1 MRGYAT
7 YFGLVFHEV
16 THYVALPRDGLYQSV
31 FDRNALAVI
40 LPDRIRVLL
49 RRRPVW
55 LAGCTLLVAA
65 LLILY
70 VISRRD
76 WQQRTAELQRENM
89 ALQLRQLASGITQ
102 EYGALAADARE
113 LAESDATIEFVQEG
127 AGPAA
132 PHFDAGAV
140 DQLDG
145 SSLLVVTTGQ
155 VLIFSGAAVNHRL
168 VERPPDVAV
177 LQYLDS
183 IIAARASLSPAAANE
198 PAVGFANDQFTVVQ
212 PIVPKSSSMPLGWL
226 VATRSISQAML
237 ARLQGS
243 FSGPLAGYPV
253 RQLDPDAMPRDIRTW
268 VASRTG
274 HALGVAT
281 RVSGSQLGYAVLR
294 DESGRA
300 VWVFRLARGPAGAP
314 TAAGAGAADLEPQ
327 DAGLTVG
334 LAAFVALLV
343 AAVAA
348 IVIIALKRYFGH
360 RRSVDSRYKAIID
373 QTNDG
378 IVIVDSGSL
387 QIQYCNPAFL
397 ARIGYTNAEAE
408 MLTLT
413 DIFAD
418 ADASPE
424 SVLARL
430 KNADSQLA
438 LNMQLRC
445 KNETYVDIEV
455 RCNQLDVD
463 GRDGLAYVTHDV
475 SVRRKAEQQLI
486 DNQQRLDKMAH
497 HDQLTSLPNRH
508 YLAGFLPE
516 AIAEAQAA
524 GSMLGVV
531 FLDLDRFKHIN
542 DTRGHETGD
551 KLLQEVA
558 RRLRA
563 CVRDSDVVIR
573 MGGDEFVVVFRN
585 VKSYD
590 EVTLG
595 ANRIIETLDKPIII
609 DQHPLQTTG
618 SVGVSLF
625 PRDGNSMGELLK
637 HSDTAM
643 YQAKDRGRNNVQMF
657 SQIMNRK
664 LKHRVSMEASLREAL
679 RLKQL
684 DVHYQPFVNLLTRKV
699 VGLEAL
705 MRWRHPVHGMIPA
718 DQFIPVAE
726 ETGLIVPM
734 GNFVLHR
741 TLQTLSAWQKTGMT
755 LVPISLNVAP
765 AQLQRGE
772 LQSTISTLLKTHGL
786 RPEILQL
793 EMTERAVFDSNQAKS
808 GENRQDTIARLRD
821 LGIKIA
827 IDDFGTGYSSLSYLK
842 NWRVDALKID
852 RSFVRDLVT
861 DSSDLAIVSAII
873 AIARHLHI
881 QVIAEGIE
889 GYQQAEILRK
899 LGCTI
904 GQGYLFAR
912 PMPADQCF
920 AMLRSE
926 AQGAAE
932 EEDMLAVFAS
942 GRA

>member
-1 MRGYAT
+1 LILRGPIGRLLERRSVLAASC
-7 YFGLVFHEV
+7 
-16 THYVALPRDGLYQSV
+16 ALP
-31 FDRNALAVI
+31 F
-40 LPDRIRVLL
+40 
-49 RRRPVW
+49 
-55 LAGCTLLVAA
+55 AA
-65 LLILY
+65 LLILHLE
-70 VISRRD
+70 SHRS
-76 WQQRTAELQRENM
+76 WQSETESLEREN
-89 ALQLRQLASGITQ
+89 LSPQLRQLAANVRRESDDLKAAARTLAQTEGAMDLVEDGMGTGAARFDVSAAAPLGISTLFVATAAQSIRLSGAVADGQ
-102 EYGALAADARE
+102 FAEGPADPAAVKYLAAAIAARSAAGAASVE
-113 LAESDATIEFVQEG
+113 GEAAPAAFVNGQFIVAQPIAARGSSALQGWLVVTRSLSSAVLARIQDSVGGAVTGRPSRQFDSDRA
-127 AGPAA
+127 PAA
-132 PHFDAGAV
+132 P
-140 DQLDG
+140 Q
-145 SSLLVVTTGQ
+145 
-155 VLIFSGAAVNHRL
+155 AAK
-168 VERPPDVAV
+168 
-177 LQYLDS
+177 S
-183 IIAARASLSPAAANE
+183 ASP
-198 PAVGFANDQFTVVQ
+198 G
-212 PIVPKSSSMPLGWL
+212 G
-226 VATRSISQAML
+226 
-237 ARLQGS
+237 
-243 FSGPLAGYPV
+243 
-253 RQLDPDAMPRDIRTW
+253 
-268 VASRTG
+268 
-274 HALGVAT
+274 
-281 RVSGSQLGYAVLR
+281 
-294 DESGRA
+294 
-300 VWVFRLARGPAGAP
+300 
-314 TAAGAGAADLEPQ
+314 
-327 DAGLTVG
+327 GLTLS
-334 LAAFVALLV
+334 LAVFLALL
-343 AAVAA
+343 AAVATA
-348 IVIIALKRYFGH
+348 CAIIALKRYFRH
-360 RRSVDSRYKAIID
+360 RVAVDSRYKAIID

-378 IVIVDSGSL
+378 IVIVDSASL
-387 QIQYCNPAFL
+387 RVQYCNPAFL
-397 ARIGYTNAEAE
+397 ARIGYTSAEAGA
-408 MLTLT
+408 LSLA

-418 ADASPE
+418 AESPPE
-424 SVLARL
+424 SVLGRL
-430 KNADSQLA
+430 ECADSQMA
-438 LNMQLRC
+438 LNLQLRA
-445 KNETYVDIEV
+445 KNGALIDVEV
-455 RCNQLDVD
+455 RCNRLDSD

-486 DNQQRLDKMAH
+486 DNQQRLDRMAH
-497 HDQLTSLPNRH
+497 HDQLTGLPNRH
-508 YLAGFLPE
+508 YLATFLPD
-516 AIAEAQAA
+516 AIAEAKGANA
-524 GSMLGVV
+524 MLGVV

-595 ANRIIETLDKPIII
+595 ANRMIESLNKPIVI

-618 SVGVSLF
+618 SIGVSLF
-625 PRDGNSMGELLK
+625 PRDGADMGELLK

-664 LKHRVSMEASLREAL
+664 LKHRVAMEASLRDAL

-684 DVHYQPFVNLLTRKV
+684 DVHYQPFVNLQTRKV

-705 MRWRHPVHGMIPA
+705 IRWRHPLHGMVPA

-741 TLQTLSAWQKTGMT
+741 TLQTLSAWQKTGVA
-755 LVPISLNVAP
+755 LVPVSLNVAP

-772 LQSTISTLLKTHGL
+772 LHATISTLLKTHGL
-786 RPEILQL
+786 KPELLQL
-793 EMTERAVFDSNQAKS
+793 EMTERAVFDASQTKA
-808 GENRQDTIARLRD
+808 GENRQDTMVRLRD

-861 DSSDLAIVSAII
+861 DTSDLAIVSAII

-899 LGCTI
+899 LGCTV
-904 GQGYLFAR
+904 GQGFLFAR
-912 PMPADQCF
+912 PMPAEQCL
-920 AMLRSE
+920 AMLGNNAS
-926 AQGAAE
+926 GVVE